1 MLMDTIT
8 GFAPT
13 GVSFDE
19 IIRINVAYAAI
30 KRATVSFT
38 VNSPRD
44 ATTTVHVRADSD
56 PVLILR
62 DMKRQWNGSLGHE
75 IIGPYPTPS
84 LSAAE
89 IAADDAAARTLEAAH
104 KERSERIR
112 AECEARK
119 RAAEA
124 RIAAL
129 PAMVRDEAAWQRVS
143 SDIIATWRSHVDP
156 DLGRGIVTFAERFAR
171 LAEEKLASGASTD
184 SILTDR
190 DLLDQANMGLDTA
203 GLFEADART
212 LLAASW
218 PHAEIIRRFEEQNRR
233 LIDFDAGR

>member
-1 MLMDTIT
+1 MDTIQ

-13 GVSFDE
+13 SVSFDE
-19 IIRINVAYAAI
+19 IIRMNVAYAAT

-38 VNSPRD
+38 VYNGLN

-62 DMKRQWNGSLGHE
+62 DMTRQSNGSLGQE

-89 IAADDAAARTLEAAH
+89 IAADEDAIRTLEAAR

-112 AECEARK
+112 AEYDARK

-143 SDIIATWRSHVDP
+143 ADIIATWRSHVDP

-171 LAEEKLASGASTD
+171 LAEEKLASGATND

-203 GLFEADART
+203 GLFEADARK